1 MNPLTA
7 LRRRLGKDPAAGQG
21 RQFQNAP
28 AQRHL
33 EEQLARAKG
42 VLDLGS
48 GPNPVAGATAAVDLF
63 LGADQRSHGAGGSID
78 PAALATRGVRFVN
91 QSIDQPLP
99 FADGEF
105 GFVYSSHVIEHVDN
119 PGRACDEMM
128 RVGKTGLV
136 RCPSAM
142 AEYMY
147 GREYHRWLVLQR
159 GGRLVFVEKTR
170 DEHGLF
176 GSSQAREAA
185 TINPFEALLDW
196 AGEQPSTGSNRIIAR
211 LRSRLQGLFYGRAP
225 QSEVNLFWEG
235 GFRWVELRC
244 DGTVRQGGRPGQ
256 QHAFTEAGERQDF
269 AAGAAP

>member
-7 LRRRLGKDPAAGQG
+7 LRRRLGKDPAAEQG
-21 RQFQNAP
+21 RRFQHAP

-33 EEQLARAKG
+33 ESLLAGARE

-63 LGADQRSHGAGGSID
+63 LGADQRSHGAGGAID
-78 PAALATRGVRFVN
+78 PAALAARGIRFVN
-91 QSIDQPLP
+91 QSIDEPLP
-99 FADGEF
+99 FAKGEF
-105 GFVYSSHVIEHVDN
+105 GFVYSSHVIEHVAN

-128 RVGKTGLV
+128 RVGTAGLV

-159 GGRLVFVEKTR
+159 GGTLLFAEKTR

-176 GSSQAREAA
+176 GDSQAREAGS
-185 TINPFEALLDW
+185 INPFEALLDW

-211 LRSRLQGLFYGRAP
+211 LRSRLQALFYGRAP

-235 GFRWVELRC
+235 GFRWVQVQA
-244 DGTVRQGGRPGQ
+244 DGRVTQGGCGGRQTVFAEDG
-256 QHAFTEAGERQDF
+256 ARQDY
-269 AAGAAP
+269 GAAAP